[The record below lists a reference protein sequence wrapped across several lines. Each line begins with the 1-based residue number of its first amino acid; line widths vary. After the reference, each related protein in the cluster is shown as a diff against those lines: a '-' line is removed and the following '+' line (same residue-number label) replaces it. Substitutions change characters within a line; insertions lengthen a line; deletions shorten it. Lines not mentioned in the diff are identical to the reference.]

1 MNLGH
6 DESSKFDDRSEE
18 LRQIYEQLDLLAKKY
33 NRIIIGVSMLGRFS
47 NPIVPRFEECLRFLD
62 PNFLQERLIIL
73 HRPSMYNNKLQSQKT
88 DYIELISMNCD
99 GEEIVDR
106 FSVDK
111 DTQSIIRLVTSKK
124 RPVGEEL

>member
-1 MNLGH
+1 
-6 DESSKFDDRSEE
+6 
-18 LRQIYEQLDLLAKKY
+18 
-33 NRIIIGVSMLGRFS
+33 MLGRFS

-62 PNFLQERLIIL
+62 PKFLQERLIIL
-73 HRPSMYNNKLQSQKT
+73 HRPSKYNSKLQSPKT

-111 DTQSIIRLVTSKK
+111 NTRSIIRMVSSRKS
-124 RPVGEEL
+124 PIGEEL